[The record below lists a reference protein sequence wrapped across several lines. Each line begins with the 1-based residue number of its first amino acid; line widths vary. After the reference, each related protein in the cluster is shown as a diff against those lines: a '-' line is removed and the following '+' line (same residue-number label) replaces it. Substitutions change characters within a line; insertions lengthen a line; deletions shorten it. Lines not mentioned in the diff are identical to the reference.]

1 MSPWAFLAQTQG
13 QPFPEESRVLS
24 RGLVPSRHPAWVRGV
39 LAAGVTLFPGG
50 FLAFAVNRPWNF
62 FQEKRN
68 HDFTLIFLIQI
79 LYFFNFYIHISLSLY

>member
-1 MSPWAFLAQTQG
+1 MGISGPDPGSA
-13 QPFPEESRVLS
+13 VS
-24 RGLVPSRHPAWVRGV
+24 RGVPGPLKGLVSSRHPAWVRGV

-50 FLAFAVNRPWNF
+50 FLAFAVNRPRNS

-79 LYFFNFYIHISLSLY
+79 LYFFNFYIHISLPLY